1 MKKTAVLKGGA
12 TLAFAAM
19 LPTMV
24 HAEAGDFQA
33 KLLGTL
39 VAPDA
44 SITEVKVDN
53 IGLPAGSDTRA
64 NDNFVP
70 TVAIEYFLTDNIS
83 LETIAGLTQHDVDGV
98 GGLAGAETV
107 SDAKILPAT
116 LTVKYHFGN
125 ADGFKPYVGAGPTYF
140 VFIDEQPGTAL
151 VALGADRLQLN
162 DKVGVALQA
171 GFDLAIN
178 DSGLGLSVDA
188 KRYFL
193 RTDASWTDATGAELL
208 RTRHE
213 IDPWVISAGLAYRF

>member
-1 MKKTAVLKGGA
+1 MKNKVVKGAVS
-12 TLAFAAM
+12 LAAAAM
-19 LPTMV
+19 LPGV
-24 HAEAGDFQA
+24 AYAEAGTIQA

-53 IGLPAGSDTRA
+53 IGLPAGSDTAA
-64 NDNFVP
+64 NDNFIP
-70 TVAIEYFLTDNIS
+70 TIAIEYFVTDNIS
-83 LETIAGLTQHDVDGV
+83 LETIAGLTQHDVDGTGAI
-98 GGLAGAETV
+98 GGLETV

-116 LTVKYHFGN
+116 LTVKYHFG
-125 ADGFKPYVGAGPTYF
+125 DVGGFKPYIGAGPTYF

-151 VALGADRLQLN
+151 RGFGADRLQLN
-162 DKVGVALQA
+162 DKFGVALQA
-171 GFDLAIN
+171 GFDLPIG

-213 IDPWVISAGLAYRF
+213 IDPWVVSAGLSFRF

>member
-1 MKKTAVLKGGA
+1 MKKNISKVVVAISG
-12 TLAFAAM
+12 AM
-19 LPTMV
+19 LLPTAAF
-24 HAEAGDFQA
+24 AEAGTIQG

-53 IGLPAGSDTRA
+53 IGLPAGSDTAA

-70 TVAIEYFLTDNIS
+70 TVAIEYFVTDNIS
-83 LETIAGLTQHDVDGV
+83 LETIAGLTQHDVDGTGAI
-98 GGLAGAETV
+98 GGLETV

-116 LTVKYHFGN
+116 LTVKYNFG
-125 ADGFKPYVGAGPTYF
+125 DVGGFKPYIGAGPTYF

-151 VALGADRLQLN
+151 RGFGAERLQLN
-162 DKVGVALQA
+162 DKFGVALQA
-171 GFDLAIN
+171 GFDLPIN

-213 IDPWVISAGLAYRF
+213 IDPWVISAGLAFRF

>member
-1 MKKTAVLKGGA
+1 MKKMIFKSAAVIAGMAL
-12 TLAFAAM
+12 LPAAAY
-19 LPTMV
+19 
-24 HAEAGDFQA
+24 AEAGTVQA

-53 IGLPAGSDTRA
+53 IGLPAGSDTAA
-64 NDNFVP
+64 NDNFIP
-70 TVAIEYFLTDNIS
+70 TVAIEYFITDNIS
-83 LETIAGLTQHDVDGV
+83 LETIAGLTQHDVDGTGAI
-98 GGLAGAETV
+98 GGLETV

-116 LTVKYHFGN
+116 LTVKYHFG
-125 ADGFKPYVGAGPTYF
+125 DVGGFKPYIGAGPTYF

-151 VALGADRLQLN
+151 QGFGAERLQLN
-162 DKVGVALQA
+162 DKFGVALQA
-171 GFDLAIN
+171 GFDLPIN

-208 RTRHE
+208 RTRHK
-213 IDPWVISAGLAYRF
+213 IDPWVVSAGLAFRF

>member
-1 MKKTAVLKGGA
+1 MKKTMLKGAAALLGA
-12 TLAFAAM
+12 TLLPGAAF
-19 LPTMV
+19 
-24 HAEAGDFQA
+24 AEAGTIQG

-53 IGLPAGSDTRA
+53 IGLPAGSDTAA

-70 TVAIEYFLTDNIS
+70 TVAIEYFVTDNIS
-83 LETIAGLTQHDVDGV
+83 LETIAGLTQHDVDGTGAI
-98 GGLAGAETV
+98 GGLETV

-116 LTVKYHFGN
+116 LTVKYHFGD
-125 ADGFKPYVGAGPTYF
+125 ADGFKPYIGAGPTYF
-140 VFIDEQPGTAL
+140 VFIDEQPGAAL
-151 VALGADRLQLN
+151 VGLGANRLQLN
-162 DKVGVALQA
+162 DKFGVALQA

-178 DSGLGLSVDA
+178 DNGLGISVDA

-193 RTDASWTDATGAELL
+193 RTDASWTDANGAELL

-213 IDPWVISAGLAYRF
+213 IDPWVVSAGLAFRF